1 MKDRETTLNQRLRP
15 SSHKAQQAEQ
25 MISGLQQTMVDSLSN
40 KSRLLHSAF
49 GEFKPV
55 EWFRDG
61 GIHGGGVRFV
71 ASDKLFN
78 RASVNYSQ
86 VFYEDL
92 PEKPLNSATALSTI
106 IHPDCP
112 LAPSIHMHISW
123 TELKSGQG
131 YWRIMADLN
140 PAIANEDDKQ
150 RFIEILQNSSG
161 ALYDEAS
168 KQGDK
173 YFFIPALNRH
183 RGIAHFYLEQ
193 FDSGNWTDDSELA
206 TRFGRDVI
214 EGYCAMFY
222 QRQKAVTQVTD
233 AQQHQQLEY
242 HTLYF
247 LQVLTLDRGTT
258 SGLLTHSDN
267 DIGIL
272 GSLPR
277 VIDKSLLTRWLPD
290 LPELQQPL
298 LKALIDCLPTTPLVK
313 INDDIKHQLAIAIRL
328 FYQQT
333 PQAID
338 LQAKGNVVPATVQ
351 NHRPDAQ

>member
-1 MKDRETTLNQRLRP
+1 MKHRDTTLNQRLRP
-15 SSHKAQQAEQ
+15 SSQKAQQAEQ
-25 MISGLQQTMVDSLSN
+25 IINGLQQILVESLSS
-40 KSRLLHSAF
+40 KGRLLHKAF
-49 GEFKPV
+49 TEFKPV

-71 ASDKLFN
+71 ATDKLFN

-106 IHPDCP
+106 IHPECP

-140 PAIANEDDKQ
+140 PAIANEDDKH
-150 RFIEILQNSSG
+150 RFIEILQNASG
-161 ALYDEAS
+161 ALYEEAS
-168 KQGDK
+168 QQGNQ

-193 FDSGNWTDDSELA
+193 FDSGNWTDDCELA
-206 TRFGRDVI
+206 DRFGREVI
-214 EGYCAMFY
+214 AGYCEMFY
-222 QRQKAVTQVTD
+222 ANQKTTAQVTE
-233 AQQHQQLEY
+233 AQKHQQREY

-258 SGLLTHSDN
+258 SGLLTHSNN

-277 VIDKSLLTRWLPD
+277 VIDKNLLTRWLPD

-298 LKALIDCLPTTPLVK
+298 LQALIDCLPNTPLVE
-313 INDDIKHQLAIAIRL
+313 INDDIKCQLANAVRS

-333 PQAID
+333 PEAID
-338 LQAKGNVVPATVQ
+338 LQAKGNVVPPTVQ
-351 NHRPDAQ
+351 NHKPDI